1 MTTFLIVDDSPIE
14 RKLAAGILASQF
26 DGTVVAANNGQEAI
40 TELNRRA
47 GAIDVIVSDLRMPVM
62 DGMEL
67 LTTIRGTFPNVPVI
81 IMTSRG
87 SEEIA
92 VQALQNGAAGYV
104 TKKQIRQQLGD
115 FVRKVLNANRR
126 NRDQERIF
134 DCIER
139 NEISLLLENDR
150 NRLPGVISYLQD
162 AAAKFGLCDDGD
174 YARLGVA
181 LEEALLNALTHGNLE
196 VSSDLRQ
203 RDDGAFDRLIAE
215 RQTQEPYASRRIHV
229 NCLFTKNS
237 VTFCI
242 RDEGPGFDPS
252 QLPDPTDPENLLKP
266 SGRGVLLMRSFMD
279 RLEYNETGN
288 EVTLTRFA
296 RSEDEAPATKRNFGA
311 LPLPV

>member
-1 MTTFLIVDDSPIE
+1 V
-14 RKLAAGILASQF
+14 RNAY
-26 DGTVVAANNGQEAI
+26 
-40 TELNRRA
+40 
-47 GAIDVIVSDLRMPVM
+47 
-62 DGMEL
+62 
-67 LTTIRGTFPNVPVI
+67 PNVPVI

-92 VQALQNGAAGYV
+92 VEALQSGAAGYV
-104 TKKQIRQQLGD
+104 TKKQIRQQLGEI
-115 FVRKVLNANRR
+115 VKSVLNANHR

-134 DCIER
+134 EYIER
-139 NEISLLLENDR
+139 NELSLRLENDR
-150 NRLPGVISYLQD
+150 NRLPAVISYLQD
-162 AAAKFGLCDDGD
+162 AAAKFGLCEDRE

-196 VSSDLRQ
+196 VSSELRQ

-229 NCLFTKNS
+229 QCLFTKEA
-237 VTFCI
+237 VTIRI

-252 QLPDPTDPENLLKP
+252 KLPDPTNLENLLKP

-296 RSEDEAPATKRNFGA
+296 RSEEESPATKRIAGT